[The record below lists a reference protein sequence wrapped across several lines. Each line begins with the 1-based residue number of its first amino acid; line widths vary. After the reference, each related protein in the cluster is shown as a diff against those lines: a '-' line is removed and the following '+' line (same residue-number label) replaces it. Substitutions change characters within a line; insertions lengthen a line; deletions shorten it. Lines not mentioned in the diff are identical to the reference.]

1 MSWKNCHARKLWAML
16 CGCVVA
22 GMASGVRA
30 ACLLNAGPFVAQDV
44 QMDMG
49 QVVIMPTV
57 PVGSVIKELVVTIN
71 QRDRVAQCSGSGSA
85 IGRYVNAAQQAPAA
99 GFPNVYATDVAGVG
113 IRVYR
118 DSGSIQTFY
127 PHDLPLNGSSAVT
140 LTGGTFRVELIKTA
154 AVTGSGLIAPNG
166 RFTTYYLNGDG
177 PLKPVLVSTFKGSGT
192 TVVNPTCSVQA
203 GSRNIVVEFGAVPAS
218 SFTGVG
224 SRATSRDFDIALDC
238 QGSNLAQ
245 YQNRIGVRL
254 DATQDGSNLPGVLP
268 LSAIANAAGGVG
280 IELVQRVGS
289 SEKPVQF
296 SKNIELGT
304 SVAGLSTMHLL
315 LRARYIQT
323 RAGRVTP
330 GKANGAATFTIQY
343 N

>member
-1 MSWKNCHARKLWAML
+1 MSSKQCHARRLRVL
-16 CGCVVA
+16 LSGCVVA
-22 GMASGVRA
+22 GLASGAHA
-30 ACLLNAGPFVAQDV
+30 ACLLNAGTFVPQDV
-44 QMDMG
+44 QMDMA
-49 QVVIMPTV
+49 QVTIMPNV
-57 PVGSVIKELVVTIN
+57 PVGGVIKELVVAIN
-71 QRDRVAQCSGSGSA
+71 QRDRVAQCTGTGSA
-85 IGRYVNAAQQAPAA
+85 IGRYVNAAQQIPVA
-99 GFPNVYATDVAGVG
+99 GFSNVYATDVAGVG

-127 PHDLPLNGSSAVT
+127 PHDLPLNTSGAVT
-140 LTGGTFRVELIKTA
+140 LIGGSFRVELVKTA

-166 RFTTYYLNGDG
+166 RFTTYYFNGDG

-192 TVVNPTCSVQA
+192 TVVNPSCSVQA

-218 SFTGVG
+218 SFNGVG
-224 SRATSRDFDIALDC
+224 SRAPSRDFDITLDC

-245 YQNRIGVRL
+245 YQNRIGIRL
-254 DATQDGSNLPGVLP
+254 DAAQDSSNLPGVLP
-268 LSAIANAAGGVG
+268 VAAATDAAAGVG

-296 SKNIELGT
+296 SQNIELGT
-304 SVAGLSTMHLL
+304 SVAGASTLQLL